1 MEIDTDEGDTEDG
14 TVLPTPV
21 DDSDDEDSQ

>member
-1 MEIDTDEGDTEDG
+1 MEIDTDEGDTEDS

-21 DDSDDEDSQ
+21 DDSGDEDSQ